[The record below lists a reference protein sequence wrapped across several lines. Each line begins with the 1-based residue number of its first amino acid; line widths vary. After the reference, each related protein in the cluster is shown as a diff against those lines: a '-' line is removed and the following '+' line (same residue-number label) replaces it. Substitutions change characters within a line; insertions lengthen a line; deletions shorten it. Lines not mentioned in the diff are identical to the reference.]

1 MAKKRSNGEGYV
13 RKLNSGRWACTFMD
27 GYKDDG
33 RKKMVTLT
41 GDTKTEVLDLVRDYK
56 NNKDKGVQVNK
67 SMTFSD
73 WADTWY
79 KDYESQ
85 VAASTYA
92 GYRYTLNIL
101 ENYFKD
107 RPLDKM
113 LPIHING
120 FFDFLV
126 KKDYS
131 HSAISKCRAMLIQI
145 FDAAEANMLIGFN
158 PARKAKLVK
167 GSEDTESRKD
177 AFTDEEVEQIIK
189 HHKDDL
195 MGNSMCFLVGTG
207 VRVQELL
214 ALTPECIAADG
225 STVKIEHAIKM
236 VNGIPV
242 LGPPKSKKGKRTVPI
257 PEDYRQYALYLRNH
271 GGKEFIWSSNRNDHL
286 YSVGTFRRQ
295 YYAALKSVPGVRKL
309 SPHCCRHTY
318 VTSLQAKGVPMET
331 IAKLVGH
338 GSIEVTDNYL
348 HTRLDTLA
356 DAVSVLNATEDVA
369 SAS

>member
-13 RKLNSGRWACTFMD
+13 HKMNSGRWACTFMD

-67 SMTFSD
+67 SMTFTD

-92 GYRYTLNIL
+92 GYVYTLNIL
-101 ENYFKD
+101 KGYFKD
-107 RPLDKM
+107 TPLDKI

-120 FFDFLV
+120 FFDSLV
-126 KKDYS
+126 AKDYS
-131 HSAISKCRAMLIQI
+131 HSMISKCRAMLIQI
-145 FDAAEANMLIGFN
+145 FDAAEANMLVGFN
-158 PARKAKLVK
+158 PARKAKAVK
-167 GSEDTESRKD
+167 AGDEESKKD
-177 AFTDEEVEQIIK
+177 AFTEEEVEQIIK
-189 HHKDDL
+189 NHKDDL
-195 MGNSMCFLVGTG
+195 MGNSICFLIGTG

-214 ALTPECIAADG
+214 ALRPESIAEDG
-225 STVKIEHAIKM
+225 SLVSVEHAIKM
-236 VNGIPV
+236 VNGIPT
-242 LGPPKSKKGKRTVPI
+242 LGSTKNRGSKRVVPI
-257 PEDYRQYALYLRNH
+257 PEDFRQYALYLRNH
-271 GGKEFIWSSNRNDHL
+271 GGKAFIWCSSRDSLL
-286 YSVGTFRRQ
+286 YSVGTFRKQ
-295 YYAALKSVPGVRKL
+295 YYRALREIGSVRLL

-318 VTSLQAKGVPMET
+318 VTRLDARNVALDR
-331 IAKLVGH
+331 IARLVGH
-338 GSIEVTDNYL
+338 SNTRTTMVYD

-356 DAVSVLNATEDVA
+356 DAVSVLNAAEDVA